1 MITGSNTLWAKN
13 GVPYKN
19 KSLYQKSTR
28 NYYKTVKTLK
38 LKHQKNSRNFWM
50 ILMIT
55 KGLKSIKTHHS
66 IYPKEKNRKNRGGNK
81 GSAVSDSGN
90 SFAVKDRLQKTIS
103 YHQRDS
109 LKMSERREG

>member
-1 MITGSNTLWAKN
+1 M
-13 GVPYKN
+13 PYKN

-38 LKHQKNSRNFWM
+38 LKHQKSSRNFWM

-55 KGLKSIKTHHS
+55 KSMKSIQTHRL
-66 IYPKEKNRKNRGGNK
+66 IFLKEKNRKGNK
-81 GSAVSDSGN
+81 GIAFLDSGN

-103 YHQRDS
+103 YHPRDS
-109 LKMSERREG
+109 LIVSKRQEV